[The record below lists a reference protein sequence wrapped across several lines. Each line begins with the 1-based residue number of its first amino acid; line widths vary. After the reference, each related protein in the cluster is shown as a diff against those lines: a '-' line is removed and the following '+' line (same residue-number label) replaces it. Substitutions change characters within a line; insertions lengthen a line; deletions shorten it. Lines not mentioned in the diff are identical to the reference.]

1 MCLEN
6 FLTSSVSANYCFWQP
21 FCMKIAHFNPPS
33 RVGWYDPNM
42 RLLYWSSL
50 VHVNISWYLLLN
62 CYVGSLSAWRSTRFH
77 PAYLSLPNLC
87 LLYCRV
93 LPRTRGSDCWKCFR
107 ELECDIS
114 YMVLIIRRAHAQK
127 HLRPH
132 PPPGA
137 QQYASWLTWFL
148 FKPSYENQFISSPR
162 HVPAQSISWLAAGL
176 VLNCVLFAWLSVHQE
191 PFLHIPPT
199 CVPLA
204 PEQPGA
210 RHDSS
215 WLGGDLVLNCP
226 SLCGMCLKICTS
238 LSNICLFH
246 RRGLLHLRGFNRNRI
261 IPLQSH
267 GCDKRALDYSSSTRP
282 HTAWSFL
289 RMANTTATRPHQC
302 EECGMGGTCE
312 VSIVG
317 FIFRGLLQICDGLSH
332 LAWRFAP
339 IDG

>member
-1 MCLEN
+1 MLAAFPREDQHVSTQPTYPSQTCACCTAGSCPEHGDRIVEN
-6 FLTSSVSANYCFWQP
+6 VSVNWSATFPTWCWLFVEHMP
-21 FCMKIAHFNPPS
+21 K
-33 RVGWYDPNM
+33 
-42 RLLYWSSL
+42 
-50 VHVNISWYLLLN
+50 
-62 CYVGSLSAWRSTRFH
+62 
-77 PAYLSLPNLC
+77 
-87 LLYCRV
+87 
-93 LPRTRGSDCWKCFR
+93 RTC
-107 ELECDIS
+107 
-114 YMVLIIRRAHAQK
+114 VPTH
-127 HLRPH
+127 
-132 PPPGA
+132 PPGA

-148 FKPSYENQFISSPR
+148 FKLSYENQFISSPR
-162 HVPAQSISWLAAGL
+162 HVPVQSISWLAAGL

-191 PFLHIPPT
+191 PFLLIPPT

-204 PEQPGA
+204 AEQPGA
-210 RHDSS
+210 QHDSS

-317 FIFRGLLQICDGLSH
+317 FIFRGLLQISTTLGLT
-332 LAWRFAP
+332 LCTKWWV
-339 IDG
+339 IYII